1 MIGNFFE
8 SAAAKIFGISSLV
21 LLIAVGVLGFK
32 LAAANNTIEKRDL
45 QIKAVSAERDRFK
58 DALAFFV
65 NDGQIRI
72 GRGQAALKEH
82 EGVSADLQRQADK
95 IRTRVVTVR
104 ENCPTPAEVMGAP
117 GL

>member
-1 MIGNFFE
+1 MIGMLFGQLGT
-8 SAAAKIFGISSLV
+8 KIFGGLSIGLLV
-21 LLIAVGVLGFK
+21 VVGILGFK
-32 LAAANNTIEKRDL
+32 LASANNTIEKRDL
-45 QIKAVSAERDRFK
+45 ALKAATAETARFK

-65 NDGQIRI
+65 NDGQLRI

-104 ENCPTPAEVMGAP
+104 ENCPTPAEVMGAA